1 MKERK
6 FKGFT
11 LIELLVVVAIIGIL
25 ASMLLPALAKARAK
39 ANRVKCANN
48 LKSVGTAWNGFAAT
62 AGEFPW
68 MTIWREVAA
77 HYNFTPRDKNGRNW
91 GGYTDAQT
99 MAGNKWW
106 HGRNIEYM
114 WSAVAEDV
122 KTIKTLLSPC
132 DPASKK
138 GNQDWY
144 IREITTQKKNDHGVF
159 AGRNHV
165 ENYAQSYSVHKG
177 GSAADGSTIL
187 ALTKNTLGADSRSN
201 GGGHHLNPIQSID
214 VNGNGNYDD
223 AAAGWGARNKRG
235 DSVYGPRGNRWHH
248 TNPMNDGW
256 TDFDGWDD
264 FLCVGQNGVKYS
276 GNYEA
281 NAFIG
286 ADVDLN
292 LNYQRD
298 GGNRNVLRSLAMG
311 GLLANQGQLARADG
325 STALMNDTQLKE
337 AIAGHRN
344 AKGTH
349 FIPVNCLSQATRDMA
364 Q

>member
-1 MKERK
+1 MKNRK
-6 FKGFT
+6 YKGFT

-25 ASMLLPALAKARAK
+25 ASMLLPALAKARSK

-48 LKSVGTAWNGFAAT
+48 LKTIGTAWNGFAT
-62 AGEFPW
+62 TNGDFPW
-68 MTIWREVAA
+68 MCIWREMNGI
-77 HYNFTPRDKNGRNW
+77 YNNVPRDNNGRNW
-91 GGYTDAQT
+91 GA
-99 MAGNKWW
+99 NKWW

-114 WSAVAEDV
+114 WTAVKDDV

-144 IREITTQKKNDHGVF
+144 VREITTQKKNDHGIF
-159 AGRNHV
+159 AGRGHV

-177 GSAADGSTIL
+177 GSSADGASIL
-187 ALTKNTLGADSRSN
+187 ALTKNTLGADSRGN
-201 GGGHHLNPIQSID
+201 GAATHLKPLQSID
-214 VNGNGNYDD
+214 ANGNGQYDD
-223 AAAGWGARNKRG
+223 ASAAWGRRGKRG
-235 DSVYGPRGNRWHH
+235 DSIYGNGSERSGRYYHS
-248 TNPMNDGW
+248 NPMNDGW

-264 FLCVGQNGVKYS
+264 FLCVGQNNTKYS
-276 GNYEA
+276 GNNDA
-281 NAFIG
+281 NAFVG
-286 ADVDLN
+286 AGVDMN

-311 GLLANQGQLARADG
+311 GLLANQGQLARSDG
-325 STALMNDTQLKE
+325 STTLMNDTQLKE
-337 AIAGHRN
+337 AIVGHRN

-349 FIPVNCLSQATRDMA
+349 YIPVNCLSQATRDMA